1 MNTIKKSK
9 QVQKD
14 IMVKHLSLK
23 KILKNKDMDT
33 FYSLINDSY
42 KKYHHNLL
50 YLEELQNLLD
60 YKLYDLHDTKIQPDI
75 RMKKLYQIKVPGIAE
90 KRPNVLRGDQI

>member
-1 MNTIKKSK
+1 MITIKRSK

-14 IMVKHLSLK
+14 IIVKHASLK
-23 KILKNKDMDT
+23 KILADKDMDT
-33 FYSLINDSY
+33 FFTLINDSY

-60 YKLYDLHDTKIQPDI
+60 YKLYDLHDCKIQPDT

-90 KRPNVLRGDQI
+90 KRPNILRGDQI

>member
-14 IMVKHLSLK
+14 IMVKHASLK
-23 KILKNKDMDT
+23 RILKNKDMDT

-42 KKYHHNLL
+42 KK
-50 YLEELQNLLD
+50 
-60 YKLYDLHDTKIQPDI
+60 
-75 RMKKLYQIKVPGIAE
+75 
-90 KRPNVLRGDQI
+90 